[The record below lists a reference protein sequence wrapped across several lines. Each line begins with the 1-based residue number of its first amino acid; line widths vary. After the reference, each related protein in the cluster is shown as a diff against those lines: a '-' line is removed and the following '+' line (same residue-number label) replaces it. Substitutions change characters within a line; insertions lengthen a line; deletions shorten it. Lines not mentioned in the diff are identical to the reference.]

1 MTQVRWERYPLVAQS
16 PHARSWLSM
25 QGNLGLAQ
33 NTVEAYGRALED
45 YLAFSSRDNFSP
57 EEASREHIA
66 RYVHDLSSRP
76 NPRGANIRVLDTGY
90 GLANATL
97 QQRLTAVRLFYDYLT
112 EEGLCETNPVGRGR
126 YTPGKQFGG
135 VRSRGLIPRYTKLPW
150 IPNDTEWT
158 AVLHAA
164 KEEPLRNRI
173 MLALAYDAGLRREEL
188 CLLEI
193 HDIDPSQRLV
203 YIRAETTKGRSARV
217 VPYSEQTGLLYMA
230 YLQERR
236 ELSRARGPVFV
247 SESRRNRG
255 EPISIWTWSKV
266 VQGIAAR
273 ANVRRFTTHTLRH
286 LRLTDLASCGWDI
299 HEIALFAGHRS
310 TDTTLQY
317 IHLSGRDLKAKV
329 ERSMAN
335 IHAWRVKMMAE
346 VLQ

>member
-33 NTVEAYGRALED
+33 NTVDAYGRALED

-57 EEASREHIA
+57 EEASRERIA
-66 RYVHDLSSRP
+66 RYVPDLSSRP

-97 QQRLTAVRLFYDYLT
+97 QQRLTAIRLFYDYLT

-150 IPNDTEWT
+150 IHNDTEWT

-193 HDIDPSQRLV
+193 GDIDPSQRLV
-203 YIRAETTKGRSARV
+203 HIRAETTKSRSARV

-230 YLQERR
+230 YLRERR
-236 ELSRARGPVFV
+236 KLSRARGPVFV

-255 EPISIWTWSKV
+255 
-266 VQGIAAR
+266 
-273 ANVRRFTTHTLRH
+273 
-286 LRLTDLASCGWDI
+286 DLHG
-299 HEIALFAGHRS
+299 
-310 TDTTLQY
+310 
-317 IHLSGRDLKAKV
+317 
-329 ERSMAN
+329 
-335 IHAWRVKMMAE
+335 
-346 VLQ
+346 